1 MSEPTKSPDAP
12 PAAAAPARR
21 RRPWTDTVS
30 LLALAA
36 AVTVVAIAATPSL
49 LRLANVPGVGPH
61 PGSGLSRVHPRSGA
75 SGPRPIIIDDATGDD
90 GDPVDDLEQLYPDP
104 GNWPD
109 KRDRDTDEDDPG
121 AIAPALPPPDGHG
134 ARVGLARKALMLVD
148 RAEAGAQ
155 VIGKVRAGEMIMIVK
170 EQGDWA
176 LVVHSG
182 SGDVSMGWVQK
193 SDIAVR

>member
-1 MSEPTKSPDAP
+1 M
-12 PAAAAPARR
+12 
-21 RRPWTDTVS
+21 VS

-36 AVTVVAIAATPSL
+36 AVTVVAIAAVPSL

-61 PGSGLSRVHPRSGA
+61 PRSELARGVHPRAATG
-75 SGPRPIIIDDATGDD
+75 GRHPVVIDDSTGDD

-109 KRDRDTDEDDPG
+109 KRDRAGDEDDPG
-121 AIAPALPPPDGHG
+121 AEAPAPSGLHG
-134 ARVGLARKALMLVD
+134 RDAHMALARKTLMLVD
-148 RAEAGAQ
+148 RAEHGAQ
-155 VIGKVRAGEMIMIVK
+155 IIGKVRAGDMIMIVK

-182 SGDVSMGWVQK
+182 SDDVSMGWVEK